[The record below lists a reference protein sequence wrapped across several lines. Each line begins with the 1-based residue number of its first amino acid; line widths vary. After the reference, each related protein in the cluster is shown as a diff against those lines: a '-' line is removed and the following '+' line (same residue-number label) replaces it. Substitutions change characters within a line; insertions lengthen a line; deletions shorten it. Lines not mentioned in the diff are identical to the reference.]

1 MVGAFPLFPFSREVP
16 MVQETPKR
24 RPGRPIKPVEP
35 VKQVEHVEQVEPV
48 VKKSKFPDDVRIGMD
63 ADEYA
68 KFITFPDGHEYK
80 VDKGV
85 IVERIR

>member
-1 MVGAFPLFPFSREVP
+1 

-35 VKQVEHVEQVEPV
+35 IKQVEPVEQVEPV
-48 VKKSKFPDDVRIGMD
+48 VETVKTSKFSDDVRIGMD